1 MKRGL
6 FNGFVTSSLL
16 NHYFVVND
24 TKPNVTRTRYTCKN
38 EYDFYTKMLTTITN
52 SCVIIL

>member
-24 TKPNVTRTRYTCKN
+24 TKPNVTRTRYICKN

>member
-1 MKRGL
+1 MKWGL

-24 TKPNVTRTRYTCKN
+24 TKPNVTRTRIIPVKTN
-38 EYDFYTKMLTTITN
+38 TIFIQK
-52 SCVIIL
+52 C